1 MSYAIG
7 VDSGGTHI
15 TATAYKNH
23 FPIAS
28 TTNGPGNILIDPNQ
42 TTKNLIEAIGNL
54 VKKYSSDSCS
64 CILIGIAGLE
74 SAKNPAP
81 YLDEIKNHFRS
92 ITTNITFISDAKLAL
107 INGLEGKDGFLAI
120 AGTGSIVYGKQ
131 GNKYLRAGGWGYLL
145 DDVGSGYRITQEAV
159 STALEKMDIGKQSS
173 LTPTILE
180 YFREDSLKNVVS
192 RYYTL
197 SRPEIAAF
205 SLKIAHVAEQG
216 NKEAINILIHQAT
229 LLANEIIYLIKRYP
243 QNNISLNLALSGSVL
258 INNPI
263 IQKEIIST
271 LKKSY
276 PSINI
281 MISSRSNTAAVNY
294 I

>member
-1 MSYAIG
+1 MWL
-7 VDSGGTHI
+7 V
-15 TATAYKNH
+15 ATIH
-23 FPIAS
+23 
-28 TTNGPGNILIDPNQ
+28 L
-42 TTKNLIEAIGNL
+42 
-54 VKKYSSDSCS
+54 
-64 CILIGIAGLE
+64 
-74 SAKNPAP
+74 
-81 YLDEIKNHFRS
+81 
-92 ITTNITFISDAKLAL
+92 
-107 INGLEGKDGFLAI
+107 
-120 AGTGSIVYGKQ
+120 
-131 GNKYLRAGGWGYLL
+131 
-145 DDVGSGYRITQEAV
+145 
-159 STALEKMDIGKQSS
+159 
-173 LTPTILE
+173 
-180 YFREDSLKNVVS
+180 
-192 RYYTL
+192 
-197 SRPEIAAF
+197 
-205 SLKIAHVAEQG
+205 G

>member
-1 MSYAIG
+1 MSYVIG

-15 TATAYKNH
+15 TATAYKSRI
-23 FPIAS
+23 PIAS
-28 TTNGPGNILIDPNQ
+28 ATSGPGNILIDPNQ
-42 TTKNLIEAIGNL
+42 TTKNLIEVIGNL
-54 VKKYSSDSCS
+54 LKKCPSYSCR

-74 SAKNPAP
+74 SAKNTAP
-81 YLDEIKNHFRS
+81 YLDEIKNHFNN
-92 ITTNITFISDAKLAL
+92 ITTNFTFISDAKLAL
-107 INGLEGKDGFLAI
+107 INGLEGKDGFLGI

-159 STALEKMDIGKQSS
+159 STALEQMDRGKQSS